1 MSYATLMV
9 HLEIDCSNDVRLQIA
24 CDLAEQFDAKLI
36 GIAAS
41 NPQPSYYA
49 TGTFAHDLV
58 QQLRAQVKQ
67 QMAETEERFHA
78 AAHKRARELEW
89 RSAMESPT
97 SFVSRE
103 ARAADLIIAGAS
115 RDGGLIDSLRR
126 LDPSELVLR
135 AGRPMLVVP
144 PEAEYLRLS
153 NIVVTWKDSREAK
166 RAVVDALPLLH
177 RAKDV
182 TVVEVVEGADN
193 RPAAQ
198 ARVNDVAAWL
208 GQHAIT
214 AVGRVINATDEMQ
227 ELDTLFQQACDL
239 IVAGAYGHTRFRELV
254 FGGVTRNLLTRSRR
268 CSLLSH

>member
-9 HLEIDCSNDVRLQIA
+9 HLELEKPNDIRLQIA
-24 CDLAEQFDAKLI
+24 SDLAEQFDAKLI

-41 NPQPSYYA
+41 NPQPSHYA
-49 TGTFAHDLV
+49 TGAFAHDLV
-58 QQLRAQVKQ
+58 QQLRAQVKR
-67 QMAETEERFHA
+67 QMAETEERFRA

-97 SFVSRE
+97 SFVARE

-115 RDGGLIDSLRR
+115 RDDGLFDSLRG
-126 LDPSELVLR
+126 LDPSELVMR
-135 AGRPMLVVP
+135 IGRPMLVIP
-144 PEAEYLRLS
+144 PEVEYLNLS
-153 NIVVTWKDSREAK
+153 NVMVAWKDTREAR
-166 RAVVDALPLLH
+166 RAVIDALPLLH

-208 GQHAIT
+208 GRHAIT
-214 AVGRVINATDEMQ
+214 AVGRVISATDEMR
-227 ELDTLFQQACDL
+227 ELDILLQNACDL
-239 IVAGAYGHTRFRELV
+239 IVAGAYGHTRFRELI
-254 FGGVTRNLLTRSRR
+254 FGGVSRNLLTRYRR